1 MERRSQ
7 LSLKPRLLT
16 HIQQYLLNSN
26 YTKDTIPNTEDTEM
40 GEKQSLSSGFL
51 QLNCRDR
58 MGHLKINTA
67 TV

>member
-26 YTKDTIPNTEDTEM
+26 YMKDTVPNMEDTEM
-40 GEKQSLSSGFL
+40 GEKQSLSSGLL
-51 QLNCRDR
+51 QLNWRDR
-58 MGHLKINTA
+58 IGHLKINTA